1 MAGISNPLQIAP
13 VTLTGRFVRL
23 EPLTLAHG
31 DALAAFA
38 YDPSI
43 WSWMPTRALDRGAL
57 DAWIGEA
64 LAAERAGTA
73 LPFATVLLAENR
85 AVGSTRFLNIS
96 ARDGRVEIG
105 ATWIGVPYQRS
116 VVNTEAKL
124 LMLRHAFETLGA
136 TRVELKTHSENVK
149 SRRAIER
156 IGAKFEGIH
165 RKHMLH
171 NDGSRRDTAWYS
183 ILDDEWPEVR
193 AVLEAKLRGATR

>member
-1 MAGISNPLQIAP
+1 MAGIKTPLQIAP

-31 DALAAFA
+31 GALAEVTAE
-38 YDPSI
+38 PSI
-43 WSWMPTRALDRGAL
+43 WTWMPTRALDRGAL
-57 DAWIGEA
+57 DSWIGEA
-64 LAAERAGTA
+64 LAAERAGTT

-85 AVGSTRFLNIS
+85 VVGSTRFLNIS
-96 ARDGRVEIG
+96 ARDGRMEIG

-116 VVNTEAKL
+116 AVNTEAKL
-124 LMLRHAFETLGA
+124 LMLHHAFETLGA

-183 ILDDEWPEVR
+183 ILDDEWPAAKVR
-193 AVLEAKLRGATR
+193 LEGMLR